1 MPEALGENWPIL
13 AAALGA
19 ALGAIL
25 LLFVLFGDAQAANVK
40 RRMSRVAF
48 RDPIAQAAAQRS
60 LRIREETSSF
70 ESLDSLAKKL
80 LPNPDKL
87 RQRLARTGRRL
98 SIGEFGLMLL
108 TFTVIATAGFHYGAK
123 FPWLLSA
130 LSGAV
135 IGVGLPYKTIGYL
148 GDRRVTKFL
157 KIFPEAIDLVV
168 RGLRSGLP
176 VSESIAA
183 VAEEMPDPM
192 GTEFQRITDSVRMG
206 SSLEEAMWKVAK
218 RIDCPEYKFLIIA
231 MSIQRETGGNLAETL
246 GNLSNLLRKRQ
257 QLKLKI
263 KAMSSEAR
271 ASAWIIGSLPF
282 LMFGILLLINPGYV
296 MMLFNDNRGLAMV
309 GVALFMIFIGIL
321 VMAKMVRFEI

>member
-1 MPEALGENWPIL
+1 MPENWPIF
-13 AAALGA
+13 AAAIGA
-19 ALGAIL
+19 ALGTIL
-25 LLFVLFGDAQAANVK
+25 LLFVIFGDAQAANVK
-40 RRMSRVAF
+40 RRLVRGAY

-60 LRIREETSSF
+60 LRIREESSSF

-80 LPNPDKL
+80 LPNPEKL
-87 RQRLARTGRRL
+87 RQRLARTGKRL
-98 SIGEFGLMLL
+98 SIGEFGLMILA
-108 TFTVIATAGFHYGAK
+108 FTAIATAGFHYGAK
-123 FPWLLSA
+123 FPWLLSF
-130 LSGAV
+130 LVGAI
-135 IGVGLPYKTIGYL
+135 IGVGLPYKAIGFL

-157 KIFPEAIDLVV
+157 NIFPEAIDLLV

-176 VSESIAA
+176 VSESINA
-183 VAEEMPDPM
+183 VAEEMPNPM
-192 GTEFQRITDSVRMG
+192 GVEFQRISDSVRLG
-206 SSLEEAMWKVAK
+206 ESLESAMWKVAK

-246 GNLSNLLRKRQ
+246 SNLSDLLRKRQ

-296 MMLFNDNRGLAMV
+296 MLLFNDNRGLVMV
-309 GVALFMIFIGIL
+309 GIALFMIMIGIL